1 MLGKSILY
9 VKEGAVAWVTLNRP
23 QAQNRLDLRM
33 CNEMRDVCQAI
44 AQDDEVRLA
53 VITGAGDTFCG
64 GDEEEHSALLSDGD
78 SAERI
83 RERLEPR
90 RVAAF
95 IGAIEKPIIAGINGD
110 ALGHGL
116 EIALACDIRVA
127 AAGANFGMTQICD
140 GTIPW
145 DGGTQRLP
153 RIVGRAWATD
163 MLLSGRVMDSEEALR
178 IGLAHQTLPSGD
190 LAGRLRQMA
199 STMAALAPIATR
211 YAKET
216 VLKGMDMTLE
226 QGMRLEMDLNLIL
239 QTTRDRA
246 EGIASFLEKRTPT
259 YTGE

>member
-9 VKEGAVAWVTLNRP
+9 VKEDAVAWVTLNRP
-23 QAQNRLDLRM
+23 QAQNRLDLCM
-33 CNEMRDVCQAI
+33 CNEIRDVCQAI

-64 GDEEEHSALLSDGD
+64 GDEEEPSTLSDGD

-95 IGAIEKPIIAGINGD
+95 IGAIEKPTIAGINGD

-116 EIALACDIRVA
+116 GDSPGLRYSSRRRGRQLRHDTDMRWDYPLGRRHPA
-127 AAGANFGMTQICD
+127 AAPHSGAGLGNGYAPERKGNGLRGSAADWPGAPGATVRR
-140 GTIPW
+140 P
-145 DGGTQRLP
+145 
-153 RIVGRAWATD
+153 GR
-163 MLLSGRVMDSEEALR
+163 
-178 IGLAHQTLPSGD
+178 P
-190 LAGRLRQMA
+190 LRQMA

-246 EGIASFLEKRTPT
+246 EGIASFLEKREPT

>member
-9 VKEGAVAWVTLNRP
+9 VKEDAVAWVTLNRP

-33 CNEMRDVCQAI
+33 CNEIRDVCQAI

-64 GDEEEHSALLSDGD
+64 GDEEEPSTLSDGD

-153 RIVGRAWATD
+153 RIVGLAWATD

-178 IGLAHQTLPSGD
+178 IGLGAPDAAVRRPGRPAPADGLHYGGAGSNSDQVRQRDGPEGDGHDAGAGDAPGDGPEPHTPDHAGQGGGCRFLSG
-190 LAGRLRQMA
+190 
-199 STMAALAPIATR
+199 
-211 YAKET
+211 
-216 VLKGMDMTLE
+216 
-226 QGMRLEMDLNLIL
+226 
-239 QTTRDRA
+239 A
-246 EGIASFLEKRTPT
+246 EGADLH
-259 YTGE
+259 G